1 MRKILTKRQIV
12 SLQHQ
17 IFDPLCWWAPFY
29 VRMNLCCSKIVRQ
42 VDCWDSKVPPEL
54 VKEWTLAV
62 QDLAQIETV
71 AFPRCRV
78 PFISSKDEYFEYH
91 VFADSSKEVAAAA
104 VYLRTVSGDEC
115 SLNLVAAKTSL
126 LSQSEVARNSMP
138 RKEIIAMDLGTRLL
152 RECLDSTT

>member
-1 MRKILTKRQIV
+1 MGKSPTKRQIV

-29 VRMNLCCSKIVRQ
+29 VRMNLCYSKIVRQ
-42 VDCWDSKVPPEL
+42 TDGWDSKVPPKP
-54 VKEWTLAV
+54 VKYCTLAV

-91 VFADSSKEVAAAA
+91 VFADSSKEAAAA
-104 VYLRTVSGDEC
+104 VYLR
-115 SLNLVAAKTSL
+115 
-126 LSQSEVARNSMP
+126 
-138 RKEIIAMDLGTRLL
+138 
-152 RECLDSTT
+152 